1 MKFESRVSISMH
13 SIGFGLLSFFFMREG
28 HEDLGELAFRCA
40 FWVLLYAWFL
50 EPFLSKFIIPRV
62 RK

>member
-1 MKFESRVSISMH
+1 MKFESRVSITMH
-13 SIGFGLLSFFFMREG
+13 SIGFGLLSLFFVREG

-40 FWVLLYAWFL
+40 FWVVLYAWFL
-50 EPFLSKFIIPRV
+50 EPLLSKLIIPWV